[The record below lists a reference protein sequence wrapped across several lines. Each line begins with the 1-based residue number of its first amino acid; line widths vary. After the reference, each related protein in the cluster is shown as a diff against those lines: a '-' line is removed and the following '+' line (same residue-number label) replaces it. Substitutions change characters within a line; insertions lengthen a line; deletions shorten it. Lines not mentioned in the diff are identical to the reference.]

1 MQNQTPEAQ
10 CCGGGGVIERILAEQ
25 HYRFQNAWL
34 EADWHFSFQRYFDP
48 NRMHFGALRAY
59 NHDQIAPNRG
69 FPLHPHREMEIIS
82 WVRRGTLTHEDSL
95 GEKFAAEAG
104 DLLVLTAGTGIEHA
118 EMNYG
123 QDPVELI
130 QVWILPDSEHLAP
143 DLQRVHVSP
152 ADYRNQWLVA
162 VAGPNLGGR
171 LTARQDVRL
180 AIAGLEAGAETVWE
194 GRPRH
199 PLYLQCLGGRGTLN
213 GVALEERDV
222 AQIRHEPV
230 LRLAVQEAGEWI
242 LVEVPEL

>member
-1 MQNQTPEAQ
+1 M
-10 CCGGGGVIERILAEQ
+10 IERILADQ
-25 HYRFQNAWL
+25 HYRFHNTWL

-59 NHDQIAPNRG
+59 NHDHIAPGRG
-69 FPLHPHREMEIIS
+69 FPLHPHREMEIIT
-82 WVRRGTLTHEDSL
+82 WVRQGVLTHEDSL
-95 GEKFAAEAG
+95 GEKFEAGPG

-123 QDPVELI
+123 QEPVELI
-130 QVWILPDSEHLAP
+130 QVWILPETEHVAP
-143 DLQRVHVSP
+143 ALQRLHLSP
-152 ADYRNQWLVA
+152 DDGRNAWLVA

-180 AIAGLEAGAETVWE
+180 AIARLDAGCRVEWE
-194 GRPRH
+194 GRARH
-199 PLYLQCLGGRGTLN
+199 PLYVQCLTGAGTLN
-213 GVALEERDV
+213 DVALKERDV

-230 LRLAVQEAGEWI
+230 LTLEAESPGEWL